1 MGRDRTGDRLDHLA
15 SALPVV
21 GAHIA
26 ARSVLLWVYVVLPYP
41 WKSLSWG
48 DLGLYEQWA
57 GEILATGAAPAG
69 DTWMYPPGAV
79 PVVLA
84 PTALPLPYD
93 LAFICLLAVLDA
105 LVLALLLGRGR
116 HPAAAWTWAL
126 LPPLLGPLTWARL
139 DLVPVAATA
148 AALLWLDRRPRLG
161 GAAAAFGTAVKAWP
175 VLLGTVALRERR
187 WLAWAVG
194 TGLAAAAAATVALD
208 GAWDFVARLTGRG
221 IQVESVL
228 ATPWLLG
235 QATGGDA
242 PGDYANG
249 TFEVIAPGTAELAAL
264 SPALVAA
271 GVAAAWWASRGHHP
285 AVRWWAMALALLAT
299 SPLLSTQFILWAIG
313 ATAVAAAVPGA
324 GGRLARRLL
333 PAVAV
338 VVALSHLGFPV
349 QWGGLTGDGALAAA
363 TVSARNLLLLA
374 VTVAVV
380 VSLARRRPPPGPV
393 TASAATPPAG
403 RPRPATSAPPAPTPA
418 PAGPTPARDR
428 VR

>member
-1 MGRDRTGDRLDHLA
+1 MGRRRAGDRLDEVT
-15 SALPVV
+15 SALPVI
-21 GAHIA
+21 GAHVA
-26 ARSVLLWVYVVLPYP
+26 ARSVLVWVYVALPYS
-41 WKSLSWG
+41 WKTLAWG
-48 DLGLYEQWA
+48 DLGLYREWA
-57 GEILATGAAPAG
+57 EEILTTGAAPAG

-93 LAFICLLAVLDA
+93 LAFVLVLAVLDA

-116 HPAAAWTWAL
+116 HRAGAWAWAL

-148 AALLWLDRRPRLG
+148 AALLWLDGRPRLG

-194 TGLAAAAAATVALD
+194 TGLAVAAATTVALD

-228 ATPWLLG
+228 ATPWLLV

-264 SPALVAA
+264 SPALVVAA
-271 GVAAAWWASRGHHP
+271 VGAAWWASRGHHP

-313 ATAVAAAVPGA
+313 ATAVAASVPGA
-324 GGRLARRLL
+324 GAALARRLL
-333 PAVAV
+333 PALAV
-338 VVALSHLGFPV
+338 VVALSHAGFPV
-349 QWGGLTGDGALAAA
+349 QWRGLVGDGALAAA
-363 TVSARNLLLLA
+363 TVSARNVVLVAL
-374 VTVAVV
+374 TVAVV
-380 VSLARRRPPPGPV
+380 AVLARSRPASTRFTPP
-393 TASAATPPAG
+393 AATPTTGVPT
-403 RPRPATSAPPAPTPA
+403 PATSAPS
-418 PAGPTPARDR
+418 GPTPGPARPMPARDP
-428 VR
+428 VP